1 MRAHLVKPLNPS
13 FCAFF
18 HQTYLVFLSLLTVQ
32 TSLIQVFLPL
42 LFQRVHQDEIS
53 NKSQLMHSQLNSRNT
68 QRELFHLIP
77 CIVSISFFVLQTQ
90 NTDLSSHKTSYT
102 MPKTPGDI
110 GSSTAYLQLAAIS
123 TAKNHLQD

>member
-13 FCAFF
+13 LCAFF

-32 TSLIQVFLPL
+32 TSLIQVFLSL

-53 NKSQLMHSQLNSRNT
+53 NKSQLMHSQLNSQNT

-90 NTDLSSHKTSYT
+90 NTDLSSHKTLYT
-102 MPKTPGDI
+102 VPKTPGDI
-110 GSSTAYLQLAAIS
+110 GSFTA
-123 TAKNHLQD
+123 